1 MKDSGG
7 TVGRAGRQR
16 RSRVGVEK
24 GCGLGRLVDIKWGC
38 PGGRGLRGLVLRR
51 VRWAVGRGER
61 ATEG

>member
-1 MKDSGG
+1 MAELGG
-7 TVGRAGRQR
+7 RGGAGLEGR
-16 RSRVGVEK
+16 V

-51 VRWAVGRGER
+51 ALWAVGRGER

>member
-1 MKDSGG
+1 MAELGG
-7 TVGRAGRQR
+7 RGGAGLEW
-16 RSRVGVEK
+16 RV

-38 PGGRGLRGLVLRR
+38 PGGRRLRGLVLRR